1 MAWSFCCVR
10 WRKDNLPYAGRG
22 VGDNNVNFARRI
34 DYTVIFY
41 AGIGCFLK
49 DAARCSSDV

>member
-1 MAWSFCCVR
+1 MAWGFYCVR